1 MGNQSR
7 LLTGAFQLTALDPM
21 LRTSQSPTLK
31 RRTSLQ
37 GKREFKIGMII
48 DRSGLPGISISDPVH
63 GKDIPLPPPRQH
75 VPCQNS
81 FLLTGYAHDR

>member
-1 MGNQSR
+1 
-7 LLTGAFQLTALDPM
+7 M

-48 DRSGLPGISISDPVH
+48 DRSNLPGISTSDPVH
-63 GKDIPLPPPRQH
+63 GKDIPLPPPPRQ
-75 VPCQNS
+75 PPGMRGDPLGATLFTSRNTDCS
-81 FLLTGYAHDR
+81 